1 MKGILMALRSLGI
14 NIEPAEVEAFY
25 NHMRVMIPQVLG
37 IVKALAESIDSR
49 LADIEANQRKIRVD
63 LEELRK
69 GFVMNVSNDPALSM
83 SYKCALCG
91 EQHKRNEICD
101 TTGVQQ

>member
-37 IVKALAESIDSR
+37 IVKDRAESIDSR
-49 LADIEANQRKIRVD
+49 LSDIEATQRRILAE
-63 LEELRK
+63 LEELKLRR
-69 GFVMNVSNDPALSM
+69 DRA
-83 SYKCALCG
+83 A
-91 EQHKRNEICD
+91 
-101 TTGVQQ
+101 

>member
-37 IVKALAESIDSR
+37 IVKDRAESIDSR
-49 LADIEANQRKIRVD
+49 LSNIEAN

-69 GFVMNVSNDPALSM
+69 GFIMNVSNDPALSM
-83 SYKCALCG
+83 PYKCTLCG
-91 EQHKRNEICD
+91 EQHKHGEVCHGA
-101 TTGVQQ
+101 TSGVQ